1 MGYSTS
7 TGFPTFSEGI
17 LRCKGSARAID
28 QLILQSEVGENSR
41 LMGNSGMHGP
51 VMIATERWVFLPV
64 LNGQIWVI
72 TIFITPRRSG
82 L

>member
-1 MGYSTS
+1 MDPMGYSTS

-28 QLILQSEVGENSR
+28 QLILQSEVGENVR
-41 LMGNSGMHGP
+41 LMGELGDGP
-51 VMIATERWVFLPV
+51 VVIATERWVFLPV
-64 LNGQIWVI
+64 LNGQM
-72 TIFITPRRSG
+72 G